1 MANKGRRYEGGAP
14 KLNIKKVI
22 AVIIALAVVIM
33 VVIGIT
39 KLAQGG
45 GRVQERTVANGYYA
59 VYTGGKWG
67 VINSKGEIVIDPTY
81 EETIII
87 PDHSKDVFL
96 CTYDVN
102 YTDGT
107 YKTRVIN
114 SKAEE
119 IITGYDTVQALEN
132 YDESNNLWYEND
144 VLVVS
149 KEGKYGLV
157 DFNGKELLPCEYD
170 AIEALKAK
178 LCDLGFEA
186 IVETGNHLVDVLALV
201 QADVAYF
208 IDGWFEISRCR
219 MDFAICV
226 ASDKTIILQNPLP
239 MYDNYRKTLNLQNT
253 LQEVTGVSFDK
264 IRSPSRKQEL
274 FYARTLFAWY
284 CHNVMGMTLS
294 SIGQLINRDH
304 STICCCLKKYD
315 ELMEAIL
322 DDSVTPELIRAA
334 VRKGTIGLQLCPVFM
349 GSAYKN
355 KGIQPLLDGVVSYL
369 PNPTEVENKALDLDN
384 NEKEI
389 VLESKE
395 DAKPVILAFK
405 LEDGQFGQLTYIRIY
420 QGKIKKGD
428 TLLNTRTKKRFNVG
442 RLVKMHA
449 SAMEDISE
457 AGCGEIAALFGID
470 CASGDTFCDPS
481 LNYSMTSMF
490 VPNPVISLAIKPVD
504 KKAADNMAKA
514 LNRFTKEDPTFQT
527 YVDPESNQTIIRG
540 MGELHLDVYIERM
553 KREYKAEVEVGQPEV
568 AYREAI
574 SQRADFNYTHKKQT
588 GGSGQYARV
597 AGYIEPIVQTDP
609 DEPAKDYEFVNEVKG
624 GAIPTEYIPSCD
636 KGFQSAMK
644 KGTQVGFPVIGV
656 RCVVNDGQWH
666 PVDSSDMAFQTAA
679 IGAFREAFEKAKPV
693 ILEPIMKVEV
703 EGPAEFQGNIFGSI
717 NQRRGMIVS
726 SSEDNNQ
733 CQVIAE
739 VPLSEM
745 FGYSTV
751 LRSLTQGKAEFTM
764 EVEKY
769 GRVPQSVSDELK
781 KNYQEKKKKEA
792 GK

>member
-1 MANKGRRYEGGAP
+1 MAFGLLVKENPLERYIE
-14 KLNIKKVI
+14 
-22 AVIIALAVVIM
+22 IM
-33 VVIGIT
+33 AHDLLGMRNIGISAHIDSGKT
-39 KLAQGG
+39 TLS
-45 GRVQERTVANGYYA
+45 ERILYFCNKIHAIHEVR
-59 VYTGGKWG
+59 GKDG
-67 VINSKGEIVIDPTY
+67 VGATMDSMELERERGITIASAATNVEWKGHEINIIDTPG
-81 EETIII
+81 
-87 PDHSKDVFL
+87 H
-96 CTYDVN
+96 
-102 YTDGT
+102 
-107 YKTRVIN
+107 
-114 SKAEE
+114 
-119 IITGYDTVQALEN
+119 
-132 YDESNNLWYEND
+132 
-144 VLVVS
+144 
-149 KEGKYGLV
+149 V
-157 DFNGKELLPCEYD
+157 DFTIEVERSLRVLDGAILVLCSVGGVQSQSITVDRQMKRYHVPRIAFVNKCDRTGANPYKVKNQLVEKLGLNAVLMQIPIGLEDKLEGVVDLVEMKALYFDQGADGHQVREAEIPASLLAEAQEKREEMLD
-170 AIEALKAK
+170 A
-178 LCDLGFEA
+178 
-186 IVETGNHLVDVLALV
+186 
-201 QADVAYF
+201 
-208 IDGWFEISRCR
+208 
-219 MDFAICV
+219 
-226 ASDKTIILQNPLP
+226 
-239 MYDNYRKTLNLQNT
+239 
-253 LQEVTGVSFDK
+253 VSMC
-264 IRSPSRKQEL
+264 S
-274 FYARTLFAWY
+274 
-284 CHNVMGMTLS
+284 
-294 SIGQLINRDH
+294 
-304 STICCCLKKYD
+304 D
-315 ELMEAIL
+315 ELMEAML
-322 DDSVTPELIRAA
+322 EDAVTPEMIRAA
-334 VRKGTIGLQLCPVFM
+334 VRKGTIALELCPVFM

-355 KGIQPLLDGVVSYL
+355 KGIQPLLDAVVSYL

-384 NEKEI
+384 NEAEV
-389 VLESKE
+389 VLKSEE
-395 DAKPVILAFK
+395 NAKPVILAFK
-405 LEDGQFGQLTYIRIY
+405 LEDGQFGQLTYIRVY

-449 SAMEDISE
+449 STMEDISE

-481 LNYSMTSMF
+481 LNYSMTSMY
-490 VPNPVISLAIKPVD
+490 VPTPVISLAIEPVD

-527 YVDPESNQTIIRG
+527 YVDPESNQTIIKG

-553 KREYKAEVEVGQPEV
+553 KREYKAEVKVGKPEV

-597 AGYIEPIVQTDP
+597 AGYIEPTVQTDP
-609 DEPAKDYEFVNEVKG
+609 GEPAKDYEFVDEIKG

-636 KGFQSAMK
+636 KGFQAAMK
-644 KGTQVGFPVIGV
+644 KGTQVGFPVIGIKV
-656 RCVVNDGQWH
+656 CINDGAWH

-703 EGPAEFQGNIFGSI
+703 EGPSEFQGNIFGSI

-726 SSEDNNQ
+726 STEDNNQ

-781 KNYQEKKKKEA
+781 KAYQEKKKKEA

>member
-1 MANKGRRYEGGAP
+1 MAHDLLGMRN
-14 KLNIKKVI
+14 
-22 AVIIALAVVIM
+22 
-33 VVIGIT
+33 IGISAHIDSGKT
-39 KLAQGG
+39 TLSERILYFCNKIHAIHEVRGKDGVGATMDSMELERERGITIASAATNVEWKGHEINIIDTPGHVDFTIEVERSLRVLDGAILVLCSVGGVQSQSITVDRQMKRYHVPRIAFVNKCDRTGANPYKVKDQLIEKLGLNAVLMQIPIGLEDRLQGVVDLIEMKAYYFDAG
-45 GRVQERTVANGYYA
+45 DDGLQER
-59 VYTGGKWG
+59 
-67 VINSKGEIVIDPTY
+67 I
-81 EETIII
+81 
-87 PDHSKDVFL
+87 
-96 CTYDVN
+96 
-102 YTDGT
+102 
-107 YKTRVIN
+107 
-114 SKAEE
+114 EE
-119 IITGYDTVQALEN
+119 IPAELM
-132 YDESNNLWYEND
+132 DEAKAKRE
-144 VLVVS
+144 
-149 KEGKYGLV
+149 
-157 DFNGKELLPCEYD
+157 ELLD
-170 AIEALKAK
+170 A
-178 LCDLGFEA
+178 
-186 IVETGNHLVDVLALV
+186 
-201 QADVAYF
+201 
-208 IDGWFEISRCR
+208 
-219 MDFAICV
+219 
-226 ASDKTIILQNPLP
+226 AS
-239 MYDNYRKTLNLQNT
+239 MF
-253 LQEVTGVSFDK
+253 S
-264 IRSPSRKQEL
+264 
-274 FYARTLFAWY
+274 
-284 CHNVMGMTLS
+284 
-294 SIGQLINRDH
+294 
-304 STICCCLKKYD
+304 D

-322 DDSVTPELIRAA
+322 EDSVTPDLIRAA

-355 KGIQPLLDGVVSYL
+355 KGIQPLLDGVISYL
-369 PNPTEVENKALDLDN
+369 PNPTEVKNVALDLDN
-384 NEKEI
+384 NESEV

-428 TLLNTRTKKRFNVG
+428 TLLNTRTKKKFNVG

-449 SAMEDISE
+449 STMEDISE

-574 SQRADFNYTHKKQT
+574 SQRAEFNYTHKKQT

-679 IGAFREAFEKAKPV
+679 IGAFKEAFEKAKPV

-703 EGPAEFQGNIFGSI
+703 NGPSEFQGNIFGSI

-726 SSEDNNQ
+726 STEDNNQ

-781 KNYQEKKKKEA
+781 KEYQEKRKKEA